1 MPAADKRRQ
10 GYGCDLQDWN
20 SSFSNNNFNRCL
32 YAIQCISKSVGPVSG
47 SGQHIIKHK
56 NQYFAFCSL
65 YICWHECIFIH
76 LYVSKFKKG
85 LIKLYFVSIACLII
99 LFAVGRGNVLGVLI
113 NKPYGPMLLIPLSLC
128 LGFITAKEAFC
139 FKLME
144 GYLLAMIMP
153 FYLLLLSAGGMTIK
167 GASYGLILI
176 AAMLLFHPQEG
187 INADTLRYRRQIS
200 LYVMSYGSIATL
212 TFKSLYPSNSF
223 KISLFID
230 LYMRNA
236 TTRLAAK
243 G

>member
-1 MPAADKRRQ
+1 MGEQHLYQPLTKDDKVTVVLYRIGIILSAIIISIAAYMLFISSRN
-10 GYGCDLQDWN
+10 QDN
-20 SSFSNNNFNRCL
+20 
-32 YAIQCISKSVGPVSG
+32 ADISAKINMLLS
-47 SGQHIIKHK
+47 
-56 NQYFAFCSL
+56 SL
-65 YICWHECIFIH
+65 YISVGMSVFFIH

-153 FYLLLLSAGGMTIK
+153 FYLLLLSAGGMPIK

-176 AAMLLFHPQEG
+176 AAMLLFF
-187 INADTLRYRRQIS
+187 TLRKVSMPLHYDI
-200 LYVMSYGSIATL
+200 GD
-212 TFKSLYPSNSF
+212 KSAY
-223 KISLFID
+223 
-230 LYMRNA
+230 
-236 TTRLAAK
+236 T
-243 G
+243 

>member
-1 MPAADKRRQ
+1 MGEQHLYQPLTKEDKVTVVLYRIGIILSAIIISIAA
-10 GYGCDLQDWN
+10 YMLFSSSQDQDSASLSTKIN
-20 SSFSNNNFNRCL
+20 ILLFAL
-32 YAIQCISKSVGPVSG
+32 YISVGMSV
-47 SGQHIIKHK
+47 
-56 NQYFAFCSL
+56 F
-65 YICWHECIFIH
+65 FIH

-153 FYLLLLSAGGMTIK
+153 VYLLSLSTGNMPLK

-176 AAMLLFHPQEG
+176 AVMLLFF
-187 INADTLRYRRQIS
+187 TLRKVSMPIHYDI
-200 LYVMSYGSIATL
+200 GD
-212 TFKSLYPSNSF
+212 KSAY
-223 KISLFID
+223 
-230 LYMRNA
+230 
-236 TTRLAAK
+236 T
-243 G
+243 